1 MTENK
6 FYTCRYD
13 RTFKEVF
20 MKEENKDLLIY
31 LLEKILKVKIN
42 DLEYLNLEQ
51 NVDNIYVKRKHF
63 DLNLKTD
70 VGKIQVEINS
80 INKGY
85 VRPRNMAYI
94 CDTYSHHTLKGQ
106 NYNED
111 TKIIQINFSYQ
122 LNHDDLV
129 RIYYAQDSKQNR
141 YVSNFIIYELNMDK
155 YMNFWY
161 TKDENQIQEN
171 KGIIMLDL
179 PLDDLVDLSKDDR
192 MVKKY
197 MEEVKRVNED
207 PEFHEYM
214 SAEQDNQMIENS
226 LLREATEEGIK
237 QGIKEGMKQG
247 IKEGVKQGK
256 QQGIKQGIQ
265 QGQDEI
271 ILNMSQKGLTPS
283 EISSFTG
290 IDIDYINECLK

>member
-1 MTENK
+1 
-6 FYTCRYD
+6 
-13 RTFKEVF
+13 
-20 MKEENKDLLIY
+20 
-31 LLEKILKVKIN
+31 
-42 DLEYLNLEQ
+42 
-51 NVDNIYVKRKHF
+51 
-63 DLNLKTD
+63 
-70 VGKIQVEINS
+70 
-80 INKGY
+80 
-85 VRPRNMAYI
+85 
-94 CDTYSHHTLKGQ
+94 
-106 NYNED
+106 
-111 TKIIQINFSYQ
+111 
-122 LNHDDLV
+122 
-129 RIYYAQDSKQNR
+129 
-141 YVSNFIIYELNMDK
+141 
-155 YMNFWY
+155 MNFWY

-197 MEEVKRVNED
+197 MKEVKRVNED

-237 QGIKEGMKQG
+237 QGIKEGIRQG

-290 IDIDYINECLK
+290 IDIDYIDECLKK

>member
-106 NYNED
+106 NYNKD
-111 TKIIQINFSYQ
+111 TKII
-122 LNHDDLV
+122 
-129 RIYYAQDSKQNR
+129 
-141 YVSNFIIYELNMDK
+141 
-155 YMNFWY
+155 
-161 TKDENQIQEN
+161 
-171 KGIIMLDL
+171 
-179 PLDDLVDLSKDDR
+179 
-192 MVKKY
+192 
-197 MEEVKRVNED
+197 
-207 PEFHEYM
+207 
-214 SAEQDNQMIENS
+214 
-226 LLREATEEGIK
+226 
-237 QGIKEGMKQG
+237 
-247 IKEGVKQGK
+247 
-256 QQGIKQGIQ
+256 
-265 QGQDEI
+265 
-271 ILNMSQKGLTPS
+271 
-283 EISSFTG
+283 
-290 IDIDYINECLK
+290 